1 VNKCFFAWESEEQD
15 FRRRIEPN
23 GGNESIYVYLF
34 LSLCSTRRPA
44 VWCVI
49 PSSGFCDRDWLFFYF
64 FPEEKKIVGRMERT
78 FTVLVAL
85 DSCYLLGRSR
95 KTFFF
100 YDMSRYDRKNS
111 ILSQLRHAFLV
122 FSFCFIFIYPR
133 NTSKQQQVCLFC
145 FVLLHFIFFLF

>member
-1 VNKCFFAWESEEQD
+1 VNKCFFVWETQEQD

-34 LSLCSTRRPA
+34 PSLCSTRRPA

-49 PSSGFCDRDWLFFYF
+49 PSSGFVIVTGSSSIF
-64 FPEEKKIVGRMERT
+64 FPEEKKSIVGRMERN

-95 KTFFF
+95 KTFF
-100 YDMSRYDRKNS
+100 
-111 ILSQLRHAFLV
+111 LRHVAL
-122 FSFCFIFIYPR
+122 
-133 NTSKQQQVCLFC
+133 
-145 FVLLHFIFFLF
+145 